1 MKTLYLRLLLVLA
14 GFAGVAV
21 PAKAQAVDQLVVN
34 IPFQFV
40 AAGQTLPA
48 GEYRVM
54 RLQSTEPGI
63 LVLSSY
69 ENRASI
75 VVLPVETEDSIRGK
89 TKLNFESAG
98 DQHFL
103 SRIET
108 LDHVYNLHVPSAGT
122 LLAATPHQS
131 GSASDSSAN

>member
-1 MKTLYLRLLLVLA
+1 MKTQYLRLLLVLA
-14 GFAGVAV
+14 LFAGFAVS
-21 PAKAQAVDQLVVN
+21 AKAQAVDQLVVN

-40 AAGQTLPA
+40 AAGRTLPA
-48 GEYRVM
+48 GEYKVM
-54 RLQSTEPGI
+54 RLRDDKPGV
-63 LVLSSY
+63 LVVSSY
-69 ENRASI
+69 ENRASVI
-75 VVLPVETEDSIRGK
+75 VLPIESEVSLRGK
-89 TKLNFESAG
+89 SQLSFESAG

-108 LDHVYNLHVPSAGT
+108 LDHVYNLHVPSADT